1 MLFGVV
7 GYIEFSVKCRCD
19 NLLLDSIKHEFYT
32 TSLPNSDEKK
42 KVSLFYT
49 PSLPNSDKNKKV
61 VLFSIPTSKYL

>member
-42 KVSLFYT
+42 KGCIIFH
-49 PSLPNSDKNKKV
+49 PHFKIPIKKRN
-61 VLFSIPTSKYL
+61 LKYLNGVFGW